1 MAVLLKKLEG
11 KTEAGLITILCF
23 IYGSMVKLTKHK
35 LLIRYFY
42 LSLHKQTGEFF
53 SNDPCKVNI

>member
-1 MAVLLKKLEG
+1 MFLKKLES

-23 IYGSMVKLTKHK
+23 IYGSMTKLTKHK
-35 LLIRYFY
+35 LLIFRYFY

-53 SNDPCKVNI
+53 